1 VVVFPPVVTT
11 RIEEKTMSDTMQLPP
26 PLEIDE
32 LFQTAD
38 VPEFTALLLTA
49 TENGPEVDELSAL

>member
-1 VVVFPPVVTT
+1 
-11 RIEEKTMSDTMQLPP
+11 MSDTMQLPP